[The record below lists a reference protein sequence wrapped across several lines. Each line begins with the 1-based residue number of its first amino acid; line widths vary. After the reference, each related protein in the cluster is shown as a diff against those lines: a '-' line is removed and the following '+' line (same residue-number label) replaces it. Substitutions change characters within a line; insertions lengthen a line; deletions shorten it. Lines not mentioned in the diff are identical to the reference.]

1 MSTET
6 RPTPAQAAPAT
17 PARRTSAAGTDG
29 LRPLRPALVIAG
41 LLLVAGNLRAGIT
54 TVGPV
59 LAELQHDLGLSSLT
73 ASILISLP
81 LLAFAFVS
89 PVAPAFARRLGL
101 ERALGAALAGLAVG
115 LVVRSLPGLPL
126 LWIGTALLGI
136 AIAVLN
142 VVLPALVKRDFP
154 TRIGQVTGAYS
165 AVQASFAALAAG
177 AAVPVAALTAWGW
190 RLPLGMWAGLALIAL
205 AVMLPQFRRRTVVP
219 PAEDD
224 LTLDDLRHPHTG
236 ATAAVPVAATAAPT
250 PATGRS
256 PWGTALGWQVTA
268 FMGLQ
273 SVGFYVFITWLPS
286 IEGSAGVDAAA
297 AGVHQLLLNAFG
309 IGGSLLASTLIPR
322 FRDQRLLAVAG
333 PSLFALAALGVLLA
347 PQLGGVWASMA
358 GLAGGSS
365 IVLALSFFGLR
376 TGNHHQA
383 AALSGMAQSVGYVL
397 AAAGPVAAG
406 ALHDATGSWTPALA
420 VLVGLLAVLAVFG
433 YLAGRAR
440 VIGE

>member
-6 RPTPAQAAPAT
+6 RPTPAQSSAARSS
-17 PARRTSAAGTDG
+17 ARRSPGV
-29 LRPLRPALVIAG
+29 RPLRPALVVAG

-101 ERALGAALAGLAVG
+101 ERALGVALGGLAVG

-136 AIAVLN
+136 AIAILN

-224 LTLDDLRHPHTG
+224 VSLDDLRHPRTG
-236 ATAAVPVAATAAPT
+236 ATAAVPATAAP
-250 PATGRS
+250 AAAAGRS
-256 PWGTALGWQVTA
+256 PWGSALGWQVTA

-309 IGGSLLASTLIPR
+309 IAGSLLASALIPR

-333 PSLFALAALGVLLA
+333 PTLFALAALGVLLA
-347 PQLGGVWASMA
+347 PQLGGVWGSMA

-397 AAAGPVAAG
+397 AAAGPIAAG

-440 VIGE
+440 VLGD

>member
-6 RPTPAQAAPAT
+6 RPTPAQRTART
-17 PARRTSAAGTDG
+17 PAAI
-29 LRPLRPALVIAG
+29 RPLRPALVIAG

-101 ERALGAALAGLAVG
+101 ERALGVALAGLAVG

-126 LWIGTALLGI
+126 LWIGTALLGVAI
-136 AIAVLN
+136 AILN

-165 AVQASFAALAAG
+165 AVQASFAAIAAG

-205 AVMLPQFRRRTVVP
+205 AVMVPQLRRRTVVP
-219 PAEDD
+219 PTEDD
-224 LTLDDLRHPHTG
+224 VALPEPHHQ
-236 ATAAVPVAATAAPT
+236 T
-250 PATGRS
+250 PSARPAGGRS
-256 PWGTALGWQVTA
+256 PWGTAIGWQVTA

-286 IEGSAGVDAAA
+286 MEGAAGVDAAA

-333 PSLFALAALGVLLA
+333 PALFALAALGVLLA
-347 PQLGGVWASMA
+347 PQLGGIWASMA

-376 TGNHHQA
+376 TRHHDQA

-397 AAAGPVAAG
+397 AAAGPIAAG

-420 VLVGLLAVLAVFG
+420 ILVGLLAVLGVFG

-440 VIGE
+440 VIAD

>member
-6 RPTPAQAAPAT
+6 RPTPAQRAART
-17 PARRTSAAGTDG
+17 PAAI
-29 LRPLRPALVIAG
+29 RPLRPALVIAG

-101 ERALGAALAGLAVG
+101 ERALGVALAGLAVG

-126 LWIGTALLGI
+126 LWIGTGLLGVAI
-136 AIAVLN
+136 AILN

-165 AVQASFAALAAG
+165 AVQASFAAIAAG

-205 AVMLPQFRRRTVVP
+205 AVMVPQLRRRTVVP
-219 PAEDD
+219 PSEDD
-224 LTLDDLRHPHTG
+224 VALTEPHH
-236 ATAAVPVAATAAPT
+236 AAPSGR
-250 PATGRS
+250 AAGARS
-256 PWGTALGWQVTA
+256 PWGTAIGWQVTA

-286 IEGSAGVDAAA
+286 MEGAAGVDAAA

-333 PSLFALAALGVLLA
+333 PALFALAALGVLLA

-376 TGNHHQA
+376 TRHHDQA

-397 AAAGPVAAG
+397 AAAGPIAAG

-420 VLVGLLAVLAVFG
+420 ILVGLLAVLGVFG

-440 VIGE
+440 VIAD

>member
-6 RPTPAQAAPAT
+6 RPTAAQPSV
-17 PARRTSAAGTDG
+17 RTSAA
-29 LRPLRPALVIAG
+29 RPLRPALVIAG

-89 PVAPAFARRLGL
+89 PFAPALARRIGL
-101 ERALGAALAGLAVG
+101 ERALGVALAGLAVG

-126 LWIGTALLGI
+126 LWIGTALLGVAI
-136 AIAVLN
+136 AILN

-205 AVMLPQFRRRTVVP
+205 AVMLPQLRRRTVVP
-219 PAEDD
+219 AAAEDD
-224 LTLDDLRHPHTG
+224 VALPEPHHP
-236 ATAAVPVAATAAPT
+236 APSG
-250 PATGRS
+250 PS
-256 PWGTALGWQVTA
+256 PWGTAIGWQVTA

-273 SVGFYVFITWLPS
+273 SIGFYVFITWLPS
-286 IEGSAGVDAAA
+286 IEGAAGVDAAA

-333 PSLFALAALGVLLA
+333 PTLFALAALGVLLA

-376 TGNHHQA
+376 TRHHDQA
-383 AALSGMAQSVGYVL
+383 AALSGMAQCVGYVL
-397 AAAGPVAAG
+397 AAAGPIAAG

-440 VIGE
+440 VIGG

>member
-6 RPTPAQAAPAT
+6 RPTPAQSSAARSS
-17 PARRTSAAGTDG
+17 ARRSPGV
-29 LRPLRPALVIAG
+29 RPLRPALVVAG

-101 ERALGAALAGLAVG
+101 ERALGVALGGLAVG

-136 AIAVLN
+136 AIAILN

-224 LTLDDLRHPHTG
+224 VSLDDLRHPRTG
-236 ATAAVPVAATAAPT
+236 ATAAVPAVAA
-250 PATGRS
+250 GRS
-256 PWGTALGWQVTA
+256 PWGSALGWQVTA

-309 IGGSLLASTLIPR
+309 IAGSLLASALIPR

-333 PSLFALAALGVLLA
+333 PALFALAALGVLLA
-347 PQLGGVWASMA
+347 PQLGGVWGSMA

-397 AAAGPVAAG
+397 AAAGPIAAG

-440 VIGE
+440 VLGD

>member
-6 RPTPAQAAPAT
+6 RPTPAQSSAARSS
-17 PARRTSAAGTDG
+17 ARRTPGV
-29 LRPLRPALVIAG
+29 RPLRPALVVAG

-89 PVAPAFARRLGL
+89 PVAPAFARRIGL
-101 ERALGAALAGLAVG
+101 ERALGVALGGLAVG

-126 LWIGTALLGI
+126 LWIGTAVLGI
-136 AIAVLN
+136 AIAILN

-177 AAVPVAALTAWGW
+177 AAVPVAALTVWGW

-224 LTLDDLRHPHTG
+224 VSLDDLRHPRTG
-236 ATAAVPVAATAAPT
+236 ATAAVPATAAPA
-250 PATGRS
+250 ATAGRS
-256 PWGTALGWQVTA
+256 PWGSALGWQVTA

-309 IGGSLLASTLIPR
+309 IAGSLLASALIPR

-333 PSLFALAALGVLLA
+333 PTLFALAALGVLLA
-347 PQLGGVWASMA
+347 PQLGGVWGSMA

-397 AAAGPVAAG
+397 AAAGPIAAG

-440 VIGE
+440 VLGD

>member
-6 RPTPAQAAPAT
+6 RPTPAQRAGQRS
-17 PARRTSAAGTDG
+17 ARPSEPI
-29 LRPLRPALVIAG
+29 RPLRPALVIAG

-89 PVAPAFARRLGL
+89 PFAPAFARRLGL
-101 ERALGAALAGLAVG
+101 ERALGVALAGLAVG

-126 LWIGTALLGI
+126 LWIGTALLGVAI
-136 AIAVLN
+136 AILN

-165 AVQASFAALAAG
+165 AVQASFAAIAAG

-205 AVMLPQFRRRTVVP
+205 AVMVPQLRRRTVVP
-219 PAEDD
+219 PSEDD
-224 LTLDDLRHPHTG
+224 VALVESHHPTPSGG
-236 ATAAVPVAATAAPT
+236 ATGGRQTDGRSAG
-250 PATGRS
+250 GRS
-256 PWGTALGWQVTA
+256 PWGTAIGWQVTA

-286 IEGSAGVDAAA
+286 MEGAAGVDAAA

-309 IGGSLLASTLIPR
+309 IAGSLLASTLIPR

-333 PSLFALAALGVLLA
+333 PTLFALAALGVLLA

-376 TGNHHQA
+376 TRHHDQA

-397 AAAGPVAAG
+397 AAAGPIAAG

-420 VLVGLLAVLAVFG
+420 ILTGLLVVLAVFG

-440 VIGE
+440 VIAD

>member
-6 RPTPAQAAPAT
+6 RPTSAQRATPTPRAAQTPLAAQTPPAT
-17 PARRTSAAGTDG
+17 QTPRAV
-29 LRPLRPALVIAG
+29 RPLRPALVIAG

-89 PVAPAFARRLGL
+89 PVAPVLARRIGL
-101 ERALGAALAGLAVG
+101 ERALGVALAGLAVG

-126 LWIGTALLGI
+126 LWIGTALLGVAI
-136 AIAVLN
+136 AILN

-165 AVQASFAALAAG
+165 AVQASFAAIAAG

-205 AVMLPQFRRRTVVP
+205 AVMLPQLRRRTVVP
-219 PAEDD
+219 PSEDD
-224 LTLDDLRHPHTG
+224 VTLPEPHQQASSG
-236 ATAAVPVAATAAPT
+236 RPAA
-250 PATGRS
+250 GRS
-256 PWGTALGWQVTA
+256 PWGTAIGWQVTA

-286 IEGSAGVDAAA
+286 MEGAAGVDAAA

-333 PSLFALAALGVLLA
+333 PTLFALAALGVLLA
-347 PQLGGVWASMA
+347 PQLGGVWASVA

-376 TGNHHQA
+376 TRHHDQA

-397 AAAGPVAAG
+397 AAAGPIAAG

-420 VLVGLLAVLAVFG
+420 ILVGLLSLLAVFG

-440 VIGE
+440 VIAD

>member
-6 RPTPAQAAPAT
+6 RPTPAQSSAARSS
-17 PARRTSAAGTDG
+17 ARRSPGV
-29 LRPLRPALVIAG
+29 RPLRPALVVAG

-101 ERALGAALAGLAVG
+101 ERALGVALGGLAVG

-136 AIAVLN
+136 AIAILN

-224 LTLDDLRHPHTG
+224 VSLDDLRHPRTG
-236 ATAAVPVAATAAPT
+236 ATAAVPAIAAP
-250 PATGRS
+250 AAAAGRS
-256 PWGTALGWQVTA
+256 PWGSALGWQVTA

-309 IGGSLLASTLIPR
+309 IAGSLLASALIPR

-333 PSLFALAALGVLLA
+333 PTLFALAALGVLLA
-347 PQLGGVWASMA
+347 PQLGGVWGSMA

-397 AAAGPVAAG
+397 AAAGPIAAG

-440 VIGE
+440 VLGD

>member
-1 MSTET
+1 MSADTASV
-6 RPTPAQAAPAT
+6 PAQK
-17 PARRTSAAGTDG
+17 RGTDG
-29 LRPLRPALVIAG
+29 PGRALRPLRPALVIAG
-41 LLLVAGNLRAGIT
+41 LMLVAGNLRAGIT

-81 LLAFAFVS
+81 LLAFAVVS

-101 ERALGAALAGLAVG
+101 ERALGVALAGLAVG

-126 LWIGTALLGI
+126 LWIGTGLLGV

-165 AVQASFAALAAG
+165 AVQASFAAIAAG

-205 AVMLPQFRRRTVVP
+205 AVMAPQLRRRTVVP

-224 LTLDDLRHPHTG
+224 VAVEQHP
-236 ATAAVPVAATAAPT
+236 APGEA
-250 PATGRS
+250 PRGRS
-256 PWGTALGWQVTA
+256 PWTTAIGWQVTA

-273 SVGFYVFITWLPS
+273 SIGFYVFITWLPS
-286 IEGSAGVDAAA
+286 IEGAAGVSASA

-309 IGGSLLASTLIPR
+309 IGGSLLASALIPR

-333 PSLFALAALGVLLA
+333 PSLFALATLGVLFA
-347 PQLGGVWASMA
+347 PQWGGVWASLV
-358 GLAGGSS
+358 GVAGGSS

-376 TGNHHQA
+376 TEHHSQS
-383 AALSGMAQSVGYVL
+383 AALSGMAQSVGYIL
-397 AAAGPVAAG
+397 AAAGPIAAG

-420 VLVGLLAVLAVFG
+420 ILAGLLVVLAVMG
-433 YLAGRAR
+433 YLAGRDR
-440 VIGE
+440 VIRG

>member
-1 MSTET
+1 
-6 RPTPAQAAPAT
+6 
-17 PARRTSAAGTDG
+17 
-29 LRPLRPALVIAG
+29 VIAG

-59 LAELQHDLGLSSLT
+59 LAELQHDLVLSSLT

-89 PVAPAFARRLGL
+89 PFAPAFARRLGL
-101 ERALGAALAGLAVG
+101 ERALGVALAGLAVG

-126 LWIGTALLGI
+126 LWIGTALLGVAI
-136 AIAVLN
+136 AILN

-165 AVQASFAALAAG
+165 AVQASFAAIAAG

-205 AVMLPQFRRRTVVP
+205 AVMVPQLRRRTVVP
-219 PAEDD
+219 PSEDD
-224 LTLDDLRHPHTG
+224 VALVESHHPAPSGGTTG
-236 ATAAVPVAATAAPT
+236 GR
-250 PATGRS
+250 PAGGRS
-256 PWGTALGWQVTA
+256 PWGTAIGWQVTA

-286 IEGSAGVDAAA
+286 MEGAAGVDAAA

-309 IGGSLLASTLIPR
+309 IAGSLLASTLIPR

-333 PSLFALAALGVLLA
+333 PTLFALAALGVLLA

-376 TGNHHQA
+376 TRHHDQA

-397 AAAGPVAAG
+397 AAAGPIAAG

-420 VLVGLLAVLAVFG
+420 ILTGLLVVLAVFG

-440 VIGE
+440 VIAD